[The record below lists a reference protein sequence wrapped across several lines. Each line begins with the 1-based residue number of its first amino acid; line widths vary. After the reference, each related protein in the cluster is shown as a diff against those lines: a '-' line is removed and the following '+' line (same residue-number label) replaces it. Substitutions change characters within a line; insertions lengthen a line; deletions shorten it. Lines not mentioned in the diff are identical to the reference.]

1 MARNMTN
8 MINCSRKKHKKI
20 FKVCYAFIKVII
32 SRKQGNPIISIH
44 TQFRSLF
51 VRGFPG
57 GSLGKES
64 DCNLGDLGSIPGLG
78 RSPGEGN
85 GYPFQYSC
93 LENSMDRGAWRAT
106 IHGVTKSWTPLSNEH
121 FQLISNT

>member
-8 MINCSRKKHKKI
+8 MINCSREKHKKI
-20 FKVCYAFIKVII
+20 CKVCYAFIKVLI
-32 SRKQGNPIISIH
+32 SREQGNPIISIH
-44 TQFRSLF
+44 AQFRSLF

-64 DCNLGDLGSIPGLG
+64 ACNLGDLGLIPGLR
-78 RSPGEGN
+78 RSHGEGN
-85 GYPFQYSC
+85 GYPLQYSC
-93 LENSMDRGAWRAT
+93 LQNSMDRGAWWATAHRA
-106 IHGVTKSWTPLSNEH
+106 TKSWTPLSNEH